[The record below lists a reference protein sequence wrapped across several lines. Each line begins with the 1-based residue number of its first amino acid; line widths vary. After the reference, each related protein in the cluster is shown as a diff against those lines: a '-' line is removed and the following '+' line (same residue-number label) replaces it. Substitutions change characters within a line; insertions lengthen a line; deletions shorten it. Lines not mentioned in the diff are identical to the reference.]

1 MRGELVRTCVGP
13 VLVAVNVGDVYPQE
27 GIRNPRLLRP
37 VREVAV
43 DDDERDEREDYAISQ
58 GVESCDVGASGP
70 VLIRARATNSPM
82 KVS

>member
-1 MRGELVRTCVGP
+1 MVCTRVGSM
-13 VLVAVNVGDVYPQE
+13 LITMNVCDVYPQE
-27 GIRNPRLLRP
+27 GIRNPRLLSP

-43 DDDERDEREDYAISQ
+43 DDDERDEREDNAISQ